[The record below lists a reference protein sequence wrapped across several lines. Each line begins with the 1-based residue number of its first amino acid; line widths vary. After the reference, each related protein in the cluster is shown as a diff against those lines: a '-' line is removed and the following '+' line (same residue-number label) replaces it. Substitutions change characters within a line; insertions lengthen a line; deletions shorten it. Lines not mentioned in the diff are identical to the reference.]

1 MREKTVKL
9 GAKQYQMLT
18 GMLHGTR
25 QRAQVIEGLIEVLE
39 KSFTEDKHF
48 IYDVMTDPASLKLV
62 RKNK

>member
-9 GAKQYQMLT
+9 GAKQYQVLT

-25 QRAQVIEGLIEVLE
+25 QRALVIEGLIEVLA
-39 KSFTEDKHF
+39 KSFAEDKHF

-62 RKNK
+62 RKST